1 MKNTLYLH
9 IGIHKTG
16 TTLLQKHIFPKS
28 HKILYL
34 GRYIDDNKLNNEY
47 LKIFFNLSL
56 VKLNFFQ
63 VRKLK
68 KIQHDILVS
77 NENILRPF
85 SFDDNVLVNNLD
97 ILNNIFNLKILI
109 TTREVKKLILSRF
122 LHNQQQTIEL
132 VKTQNLK
139 LSLGER
145 NCFAPFCTSGE
156 ILGTKNGKVLLN
168 KVLFFLNITP
178 SFRKY
183 KCVCGK
189 IKNINPKIYFKNY
202 IEKKL
207 SKYEIL
213 FFEIISNDNNIN
225 KSELLRLTKLL
236 KMDPVE
242 NILQKT
248 NKKKVIISEEEK
260 NNFEKTIISSLKELN
275 LN

>member
-16 TTLLQKHIFPKS
+16 TTSLQTHIFPKS

-34 GRYIDDNKLNNEY
+34 GKHYDENKLNNENF
-47 LKIFFNLSL
+47 KIFNNLSL

-63 VRKLK
+63 IRKLK
-68 KIQHDILVS
+68 KIQHNILVS

-85 SFDDNVLVNNLD
+85 SFDDNILVNNLD

-109 TTREVKKLILSRF
+109 TTREVKKIILSRF
-122 LHNQQQTIEL
+122 LHNQQQTFSLIT
-132 VKTQNLK
+132 TQNLK
-139 LSLGER
+139 LSLGES
-145 NCFAPFCTSGE
+145 NCFAPFCT
-156 ILGTKNGKVLLN
+156 NRVLFN
-168 KVLFFLNITP
+168 KVLFYLNKT
-178 SFRKY
+178 SNFRKY

-202 IEKKL
+202 LEKKL

-213 FFEIISNDNNIN
+213 FFEIISSDKNIN
-225 KSELLRLTKLL
+225 KSELLRLTRLL

-242 NILQKT
+242 NVLKKT
-248 NKKKVIISEEEK
+248 NERKVIISEEEE